1 MDSDGVS
8 SEEDLNLEVEISSK
22 FILGMTT
29 LFKNTY
35 HNKWGFEILIFFI
48 LFFISTQLAT
58 YPSRLSDPM
67 DFKQKR
73 LLTQVRFNRTES

>member
-35 HNKWGFEILIFFI
+35 HNNLI
-48 LFFISTQLAT
+48 
-58 YPSRLSDPM
+58 
-67 DFKQKR
+67 
-73 LLTQVRFNRTES
+73 